1 MKYILYSTLILALLT
16 IHFSANAQKIDSTE
30 YRQVMDSL
38 NQLGEKYD
46 LKNTDTVLTAG
57 HAGGGYF
64 GPDGTY
70 FANPDDKVWSSYRT
84 AKYYGAVIAGH
95 QLKENGLVV
104 VLRTRSSQLDKLG
117 VLSRDNTLESRQRE
131 NIKARIAA
139 IEHENNLINK
149 ALLMAFSND
158 YRFSDCYF
166 IYDSSLTQLK
176 EGVSKGIFLNSEGV
190 VDNSIELLTP
200 DFYICNFTLASA
212 SNQAEGLIIYDSK
225 MKRVEEPFPGVAVSG
240 SSGLNMLLQLLTS
253 SDEHYNRIIQK
264 DVEKLQRNLSVM
276 MEKGDRKFKKS
287 SDE

>member
-1 MKYILYSTLILALLT
+1 MKYTIYSTLVFALLT

-38 NQLGEKYD
+38 NLLGGKYD
-46 LKNTDTVLTAG
+46 LKSTDTVLTAG
-57 HAGGGYF
+57 SAGGYF
-64 GPDGTY
+64 GPDGMY

-84 AKYYGAVIAGH
+84 AKYYGAVIASH

-117 VLSRDNTLESRQRE
+117 VLSRDNSLTSRQRE

-149 ALLMAFSND
+149 ALLLGFSND
-158 YRFSDCYF
+158 YRFSDYYF

-176 EGVSKGIFLNSEGV
+176 EGVSKGIFLNSDGV
-190 VDNSIELLTP
+190 VDESIELLTS

-212 SNQAEGLIIYDSK
+212 SNQAEGLIIYNSK
-225 MKRVEEPFPGVAVSG
+225 MKRVKEPFPSVTVSG
-240 SSGLNMLLQLLTS
+240 ASGLNMLLQLLKS
-253 SDEHYNRIIQK
+253 SDEHYNKIIQK
-264 DVEKLQRNLSVM
+264 DVEKLQRNLNIM
-276 MEKGDRKFKKS
+276 LEKGDRKFKKS